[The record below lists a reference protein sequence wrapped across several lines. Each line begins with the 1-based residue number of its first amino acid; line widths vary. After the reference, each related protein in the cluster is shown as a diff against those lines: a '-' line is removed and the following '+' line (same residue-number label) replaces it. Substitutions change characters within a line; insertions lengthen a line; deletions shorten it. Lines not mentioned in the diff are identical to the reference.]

1 MKDQQRVLSTGDT
14 VALALFAIIGVGIAV
29 TSIWMAALRIAELAS
44 GGEVQVLAEF
54 IDAPAQATS
63 GEETLA
69 LLVDRGVVTVS
80 DLMPTGVVFGILG
93 QIAFVLTIDG
103 VVICL
108 LALSRNLLRGTV
120 FSRVNTGLVMGGGI
134 LGLVG
139 AAASRFFDNIL
150 ANTAIAQLTDGSF
163 GTAVLTVEPFPYLLA
178 AFALAI
184 IGTVF
189 VVGDRLRRETEGL
202 V

>member
-1 MKDQQRVLSTGDT
+1 MKVQQRVLSTGDI
-14 VALALFAIIGVGIAV
+14 VALALFAIMGVGIAV
-29 TSIWMAALRIAELAS
+29 TSVCMAVVRIVELTS
-44 GGEVQVLAEF
+44 GGPVQVLAEF
-54 IDAPAQATS
+54 IEAPAQATS

-69 LLVDRGVVTVS
+69 VLVDRGVVTVTG
-80 DLMPTGVVFGILG
+80 LMPTGVVFGILG
-93 QIAFVLTIDG
+93 QIAFALTITG
-103 VVICL
+103 VVVSLI
-108 LALSRNLLRGTV
+108 ALSRSLLRGVV
-120 FSRVNTGLVMGGGI
+120 FSRTNTALVMGGGI

-139 AAASRFFDNIL
+139 SAAARFFDNVL
-150 ANTAIAQLTDGSF
+150 ANTAIAQVTDDSF
-163 GTAVLTVEPFPYLLA
+163 DTAVLTVEPFPFLLA